1 MPATPFA
8 AEMFEPVV
16 SEQAALILVVED
28 SLINQRQLQHLLS
41 KQGYRVSVA
50 NHGKEALAMLE
61 YLQPDLLLLDVVMPE
76 LDGLALCR
84 QLKADPA
91 TSDIPVIFISSLDN
105 TADKLSG
112 FSAGGV
118 DYITKPFHP
127 AEVLARI
134 STHLKLRH
142 LQQQLAENNR
152 QLALEKQK
160 SEALLLNVLPA
171 RVAEE
176 LMAHGSCTPQYFP
189 EVTVGFVDIVQFTAT
204 ASALDPAFL
213 VNELNELF
221 TGFDRIV
228 ESYQCERMKTIGDA
242 YLFAAGLP
250 EPRADHSRAAALTAL
265 EMIEYL
271 KRRNVNRPQQ
281 WQVRIGLHSGP
292 VVGGIVGT
300 KKYIYDIFGDT
311 VNIAA
316 RLESLSEPM
325 RINVSAAFCQG
336 VGREFVFSCPL
347 NVEMKGKG
355 MQSTCFLEGRQGP

>member
-1 MPATPFA
+1 MPA
-8 AEMFEPVV
+8 VG
-16 SEQAALILVVED
+16 EQAASILVVED
-28 SLINQRQLQHLLS
+28 SRIHQRQLQALLT

-50 NHGKEALAMLE
+50 NHGKEALAL
-61 YLQPDLLLLDVVMPE
+61 LAHLRPDLLLLDIIMPE
-76 LDGLALCR
+76 MDGLALCR
-84 QLKADPA
+84 LLKEDPK
-91 TSDIPVIFISSLDN
+91 TRDIPVIFISSLDN
-105 TADKLSG
+105 TTDKLSG

-118 DYITKPFHP
+118 DYIIKPFHP

-134 STHLKLRH
+134 STHLKLRQ

-160 SEALLLNVLPA
+160 TEVLLRNVLPA
-171 RVAEE
+171 RVASE
-176 LMAHGSCTPQYFP
+176 LMECGSCRPQSFP

-204 ASALDPAFL
+204 ASGLDPAF
-213 VNELNELF
+213 VISELNELF
-221 TGFDRIV
+221 TAFDRIV
-228 ESYQCERMKTIGDA
+228 EAHQCERMKTIGDA

-250 EPRADHSRAAALTAL
+250 EPRADHSRAAALAAL

-271 KRRNVNRPQQ
+271 KGRNQHSAQQ

-300 KKYIYDIFGDT
+300 KKYLYDIFGDT

-325 RINVSAAFCQG
+325 QINVSSTFCQG
-336 VGREFVFSCPL
+336 LGQEFSFSCPIE
-347 NVEMKGKG
+347 VEMKGKG
-355 MQSTCFLEGRQGP
+355 RQSTCFLVGRKAA